1 MLKKIIYLSGA
12 GVELVNRDP
21 VTALIIVVCCVV

>member
-12 GVELVNRDP
+12 GVALANRDP
-21 VTALIIVVCCVV
+21 VTALIIVACYVV